1 MRYAGGIRREN
12 ADMSNIK
19 TSEMLVDRKS
29 KVFYAMLIIV
39 ELVGPKANRKDK
51 SMDNRLIFLYLLYG
65 VMERLREL
73 SFVY

>member
-51 SMDNRLIFLYLLYG
+51 SMDNRLIFLYY
-65 VMERLREL
+65 
-73 SFVY
+73 